1 MKYLMIYLSIRFL
14 LTLQDSKSYP
24 WRHTDGPTDSE
35 EENQSLQRKIEFLTR
50 LLPRY
55 SGCIEGLSS
64 QNKNLET
71 ISHKFSYF
79 LKAVKQNYFSLMLQN
94 MIHWFERTDNFWQT
108 IMDAKQ
114 TNILQGWVQNDFD
127 MIWKIDTYALIILK
141 WKLCGIYELPSNSP
155 LQSQMII

>member
-24 WRHTDGPTDSE
+24 WRHTDGTTDSE

-114 TNILQGWVQNDFD
+114 TNILQG
-127 MIWKIDTYALIILK
+127 
-141 WKLCGIYELPSNSP
+141 
-155 LQSQMII
+155 